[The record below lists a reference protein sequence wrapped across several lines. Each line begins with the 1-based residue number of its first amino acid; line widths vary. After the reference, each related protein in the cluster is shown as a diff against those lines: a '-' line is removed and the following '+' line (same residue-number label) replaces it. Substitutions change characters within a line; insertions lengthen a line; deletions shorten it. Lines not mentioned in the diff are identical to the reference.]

1 MTLPR
6 STRRVLGKIDPA
18 STRGVSWTDLVVEAG
33 ALVAL
38 PMQETSGTT
47 LADVSGN
54 GRDFSLTGTH
64 TVGSS
69 GPGVTKAVAFG
80 GGYAAKSYASWMN
93 VSAITIEMAFKTS
106 NLAASATLAARDG
119 GSSNRPWTVQ
129 MLSTGK
135 IQAFG
140 NNQTGPVKS
149 TTATGLDDGNW
160 HFFAWAVDS
169 SGGGHHVVDSAVDNT
184 YTGGGTLVTPT
195 SVDMFVARNSVS
207 GIANWSGS
215 IAWFAMFGSK
225 LSVATLL
232 EHRATISG
240 LS

>member
-1 MTLPR
+1 MSAQTSFRSHLCRRVDETLAGNTVVLCGWAN
-6 STRRVLGKIDPA
+6 TRRDHGGVIFIDLRDHSGVVQVVIEPDNAAAFAAADRVRYEFCLRIEGNVRARPA
-18 STRGVSWTDLVVEAG
+18 SQVNER
-33 ALVAL
+33 
-38 PMQETSGTT
+38 
-47 LADVSGN
+47 
-54 GRDFSLTGTH
+54 
-64 TVGSS
+64 
-69 GPGVTKAVAFG
+69 
-80 GGYAAKSYASWMN
+80 
-93 VSAITIEMAFKTS
+93 
-106 NLAASATLAARDG
+106 
-119 GSSNRPWTVQ
+119 
-129 MLSTGK
+129 LSTGK
-135 IQAFG
+135 IEAFG